1 MSNAQ
6 INWEI
11 LLHAF
16 SSYLQNAEAFN
27 DFLERI
33 SDVKKRRKQSYLDNQ
48 KKFFPMG
55 MGRTSGT
62 VTVKTENSL
71 DISWIPYFFDLRM
84 KQWKQR
90 KCRNLN
96 FKLFCL
102 SLTIKWTQAL

>member
-16 SSYLQNAEAFN
+16 SSYLQHAEAFN

-48 KKFFPMG
+48 K
-55 MGRTSGT
+55 
-62 VTVKTENSL
+62 NSFL
-71 DISWIPYFFDLRM
+71 WVWEGPVEL
-84 KQWKQR
+84 
-90 KCRNLN
+90 L
-96 FKLFCL
+96 L
-102 SLTIKWTQAL
+102 

>member
-48 KKFFPMG
+48 KKMLSYG
-55 MGRTSGT
+55 YG
-62 VTVKTENSL
+62 KDQWNCYCEN
-71 DISWIPYFFDLRM
+71 
-84 KQWKQR
+84 
-90 KCRNLN
+90 
-96 FKLFCL
+96 
-102 SLTIKWTQAL
+102 